1 MLRLDNSGPNFCA
14 AIKTVIFV
22 SFIKQIVQGTAEEVS
37 FELNGHTVGFFPHT
51 QKLEQQTRPF
61 NILVI
66 VFVIKP
72 VQDSRAATTD
82 KAKSGK
88 RKITTGKEEERK
100 TTQQCK
106 FA

>member
-14 AIKTVIFV
+14 AIKNVIFV
-22 SFIKQIVQGTAEEVS
+22 NIIKQIVQGTAEG
-37 FELNGHTVGFFPHT
+37 FRLNGHTVGFLPQT
-51 QKLEQQTRPF
+51 QKLEQQSRPF
-61 NILVI
+61 NDCLLF
-66 VFVIKP
+66 FVIKP

>member
-37 FELNGHTVGFFPHT
+37 FELNGHTVGFFPQT

-61 NILVI
+61 NDCLLLYL
-66 VFVIKP
+66 FLL
-72 VQDSRAATTD
+72 
-82 KAKSGK
+82 
-88 RKITTGKEEERK
+88 
-100 TTQQCK
+100 
-106 FA
+106 